1 MSSKTLKTETTPAVD
16 DASVA
21 NFLGIRVLTPLEEMA
36 VAGAV
41 QGDHHD
47 HDGFGHNHD
56 HAA

>member
-1 MSSKTLKTETTPAVD
+1 MSSKTLKTDTAAIAD

-36 VAGAV
+36 VAGAI

-47 HDGFGHNHD
+47 HDGLGHNHD